1 MHTTSVQAVQ
11 HDSDMEDPAEW
22 AVNRSPIVGKP
33 AALRRMVTAPL
44 GSYRKLS
51 PEEQTKGSTLAGT
64 IFNLANTVIGA
75 GILALPYSMQL
86 AGVVP
91 GLCVLIA
98 VASVADLSIWMLL
111 CAVDFTQQR
120 DFGDVGK
127 VLFGRWLG
135 VLVDLSLFLV
145 NVGLCTSYIEIIGD
159 LVPPFIGHFTAGIL
173 QEKWFVLAVIGSC
186 VLLPLSSLPNLDAL
200 RYTSLLCLGFVLFF
214 VALVTVSGS
223 SLLGHLHCATED
235 VKLFRLKPLNW
246 LNAMPYY
253 CFAFVCHM
261 NVPILYYEL
270 RRHSPS
276 SPAIAD
282 ASAAVAAAAAE
293 EAAAMGGTTLPSGE
307 DAAPKT
313 KTAKRRFCPAL
324 CHYSSKRSKMM
335 MSVHIAIGFVLLLYC
350 VEGVTGYNAF
360 REMTDADLLKDYT
373 VPPTPS
379 PTGMLRSH
387 QM

>member
-1 MHTTSVQAVQ
+1 
-11 HDSDMEDPAEW
+11 MEDSASEW
-22 AVNRSPIVGKP
+22 ALNSPKTGQP

-51 PEEQTKGSTLAGT
+51 PAEQTKGSTLAGT

-159 LVPPFIGHFTAGIL
+159 LVPPFIGHFTTGLL
-173 QEKWFVLAVIGSC
+173 QEKWFVLAIIGSC

-200 RYTSLLCLGFVLFF
+200 RYTSLLCLAFMLFF

-270 RRHSPS
+270 RRHAPS

-282 ASAAVAAAAAE
+282 ATAAAAAAAAE
-293 EAAAMGGTTLPSGE
+293 EAAAMGGTVPPAE
-307 DAAPKT
+307 EAAPT
-313 KTAKRRFCPAL
+313 TKRRLCPAL
-324 CHYSSKRSKMM
+324 CHYSSKRNKMM
-335 MSVHIAIGFVLLLYC
+335 MATHIAIGCVLLGYC
-350 VEGVTGYNAF
+350 IEGVTGYNAF
-360 REMTDADLLKDYT
+360 REMTDADILKDYT

-379 PTGMLRSH
+379 PGVSFLICTVTFYANLAHSLTRSP
-387 QM
+387 